1 MKKLTVLS
9 TIILTATFA
18 AGCATQSKTA
28 STNSGAAATAAA
40 TTAATATA
48 QATAATTPKAVKKI
62 VVGTG
67 TQFPNICFIDD
78 KGNLTGYDVELVK
91 EIDKRLPEYEFELKT
106 MEFKNLLLSLETN
119 KIDFIAHQMEINEE
133 RKQKF
138 LYNDEAYNIFPN
150 KIIVH
155 KDNTAIK
162 SIDDLKG
169 KKLLVTATSNAA
181 VLAEKYNKEHNTGI
195 NIVYTGAGEDSK
207 TQIKAGRADAS
218 ISTQF
223 AIDFVNK
230 SVDAQLKTVGEPL
243 SNSKV
248 YFILRK
254 DGEELKKKI
263 DETVKSIKADG
274 TLGKLSTHW
283 LGADYTVGN

>member
-9 TIILTATFA
+9 TVLLTTAFA
-18 AGCATQSKTA
+18 AGCGNQAKTA
-28 STNSGAAATAAA
+28 GSSPAATAAS
-40 TTAATATA
+40 TTQVAST
-48 QATAATTPKAVKKI
+48 TTPAASKAVKKV

-91 EIDKRLPEYEFELKT
+91 EIDKRLPDYEFELKT

-119 KIDFIAHQMEINEE
+119 KIDFIAHQMEVNDE
-133 RKQKF
+133 RKAKF
-138 LYNDEAYNIFPN
+138 LFNDEAYNIFPN
-150 KIIVH
+150 KIIIH
-155 KDNTAIK
+155 RDNNAIK

-195 NIVYTGAGEDSK
+195 NIVYTGAGEDAKAS
-207 TQIKAGRADAS
+207 IKAGRADAS

-223 AIDFVNK
+223 AIDFLNK
-230 SVDAQLKTVGEPL
+230 TADAQLKTVGDSL
-243 SNSKV
+243 SNSKT

-254 DGEELKKKI
+254 DEADLKTKL
-263 DETVKSIKADG
+263 DEAVKAIKADG
-274 TLGKLSTHW
+274 TLAKLSTQW
-283 LGADYTVGN
+283 LGADYSQGQ

>member
-9 TIILTATFA
+9 TILLTTVLA
-18 AGCATQSKTA
+18 AGCGNQAKTA
-28 STNSGAAATAAA
+28 GSSPAATAAATAAA
-40 TTAATATA
+40 TTQAASTSSPAPA
-48 QATAATTPKAVKKI
+48 SKAVKKI

-91 EIDKRLPEYEFELKT
+91 EIDKRLPDYEFELKT

-119 KIDFIAHQMEINEE
+119 KIDFIAHQMEVNEE
-133 RKQKF
+133 RQKKF
-138 LYNDEAYNIFPN
+138 LFNDEAYNIFPN

-155 KDNTAIK
+155 KDNNTVK

-181 VLAEKYNKEHNTGI
+181 VLAEKYNKEHNAGI
-195 NIVYTGAGEDSK
+195 NIVYTGAGEDAK
-207 TQIKAGRADAS
+207 TSIKAGRADAS

-223 AIDFVNK
+223 AVDFLNK
-230 SVDAQLKTVGEPL
+230 SADAQLKTVGEPL

-254 DGEELKKKI
+254 DETDLKAKI
-263 DETVKSIKADG
+263 DEALKAIKADG
-274 TLGKLSTHW
+274 TLAKLSTQW
-283 LGADYTVGN
+283 LGADYTQGQ

>member
-1 MKKLTVLS
+1 MKKFTVLS
-9 TIILTATFA
+9 SLILTAAFA
-18 AGCATQSKTA
+18 AGCGAQTKTA
-28 STNSGAAATAAA
+28 STAPSTGAAATAAA
-40 TTAATATA
+40 TAAPTA
-48 QATAATTPKAVKKI
+48 QATAAPKAVKKI

-119 KIDFIAHQMEINEE
+119 KIDFIAHQMEVNEE

-138 LYNDEAYNIFPN
+138 LFNDEAYNIFPN

-155 KDNTAIK
+155 KDNNTVK

-195 NIVYTGAGEDSK
+195 NIVYTGAGEDAKSL
-207 TQIKAGRADAS
+207 IKQGRADAS

-254 DGEELKKKI
+254 DQEELKKKI
-263 DETVKSIKADG
+263 DEAVKSIKADG
-274 TLGKLSTHW
+274 TLGKLSTQW
-283 LGADYTVGN
+283 LGADYTVGS